1 MPTACA
7 HCTSTSPT
15 TRSRRPAARA
25 TGIPLGEAELR
36 CRDIRRTPFRYRP
49 TVIIAAQALLAVGV
63 AIMFGVNLLN
73 MSLAFLAAALAALTQ
88 YLLARA
94 RVPYFFSQVA
104 GGLVLTIVAALT
116 PLLLSGAVTLAGAAT
131 VGVALAVGASLGIYL
146 GQPLRAT
153 LNGVTRARTR
163 LRA

>member
-1 MPTACA
+1 M
-7 HCTSTSPT
+7 
-15 TRSRRPAARA
+15 
-25 TGIPLGEAELR
+25 
-36 CRDIRRTPFRYRP
+36 
-49 TVIIAAQALLAVGV
+49 IIAAQALLAVDV

-146 GQPLRAT
+146 DQPLRAT